1 MAPLDQCLH
10 LQILSKNSSEIPSL
24 DKEIKKLEEA
34 VKKSDWEGAIRV
46 FWGSRGLKK
55 DDGVE

>member
-1 MAPLDQCLH
+1 MAPLDECLH

-34 VKKSDWEGAIRV
+34 MKRSDWKGVIRN
-46 FWGSRGLKK
+46 FRGSGGLKK
-55 DDGVE
+55 GDDVE